1 MKVTQP
7 THISND
13 TYRTIYALLEENA
26 SRFPNKPFIQSID
39 QKKEI
44 TYGQAYLV
52 CNQIGHFC
60 KQKEIKANDR
70 IVLLGDNSLEY
81 LMIFLG
87 VLAYGATFCP
97 INLETNEKIIRELIE
112 KIQPKTVLWDDSVAS
127 MNLETDAPGEWISI
141 GEWSVAGEGKSENT
155 GFFATLKGY
164 PDTPTGAPVC
174 TEDDFSLIIHTSGT
188 TDKPK
193 GVIMTYASFYYSSEA
208 TADMIGVTPEDR
220 ILEYRP
226 FSWGSA
232 QSLALGAP
240 LYVGATA
247 VIAKKFSRSRFF
259 DWLKD
264 YRVTIAVG
272 VPAAINM
279 LLAQQVDISKSELPD
294 LKFMTSS
301 TAPLS
306 EEQHLKFEK
315 VYGIKIIQLYGMS
328 EAGWIAANHPDNRKI
343 GSVGRPVKY
352 QEIRILDED
361 GRPCP
366 PGTIGEV
373 EVGGRQ
379 RHYGY
384 LEQAGVVVPFGD
396 ARLKTGDVG
405 FLDQEGFLHITGRK
419 KDLII
424 RGGINIAPLEIDNVL
439 LQFPGVAEA
448 ATIGAPS
455 PIYGEEVVCYVAC
468 KPGKSL
474 TVESLL
480 EHCRIKLPDIKVPRE
495 IVFVDAIPK
504 TERGKVN
511 RNYLLEEWKRTHSA
525 R

>member
-7 THISND
+7 TQISHD

-26 SRFPNKPFIQSID
+26 SRFPDKPFVQSID
-39 QKKEI
+39 QKKEM
-44 TYGQAYLV
+44 TYGQAYRV

-60 KQKEIKANDR
+60 KQKGFEANDR
-70 IVLLGDNSLEY
+70 IVLLGDNSLEF
-81 LMIFLG
+81 LVIFLG
-87 VLAYGATFCP
+87 TLGYGITFCP

-112 KIQPKTVLWDDSVAS
+112 KIQPKIVLWDDPVAS
-127 MNLETDAPGEWISI
+127 MDLGTDAPGEWISI
-141 GEWSVAGEGKSENT
+141 GEWNAKGKAKSENT
-155 GFFATLKGY
+155 DFFAMLKGY
-164 PDTPTGAPVC
+164 PETAIGTPVC

-193 GVIMTYASFYYSSEA
+193 GVIMTYASFFYSSEA
-208 TADMIGVTPEDR
+208 TADMIGVTYADR

-240 LYVGATA
+240 IYTGATA

-259 DWLKD
+259 DWLRD

-272 VPAAINM
+272 IPAAINM
-279 LLAQQVDISKSELPD
+279 LLAQQEEVSKSDLPD

-301 TAPLS
+301 TAPLT

-315 VYGIKIIQLYGMS
+315 VYGIRIIQLYGMS
-328 EAGWIAANHPDNRKI
+328 EGGWIAANHPDKRKI

-366 PGTIGEV
+366 PGSTGEV

-384 LEQAGVVVPFGD
+384 LEEGGVVVPFGD

-405 FLDQEGFLHITGRK
+405 FLDEDGFLHITGRK

-439 LQFPGVAEA
+439 LQLPGVAEA

-468 KPGKSL
+468 GPGTSL
-474 TVESLL
+474 TEEAVL
-480 EHCRIKLPDIKVPRE
+480 EHCRLKLPELKVPRE
-495 IVFVDAIPK
+495 VVFVDAIPK

-511 RNYLLEEWKRTHSA
+511 RNLLVEEWKRTHLTP
-525 R
+525 